1 MEKKSTCYDGD
12 DITIIAGSEDNLQ
25 NSLNIIEK
33 VFQEYK
39 MKINKKKTK
48 ALACGR

>member
-1 MEKKSTCYDGD
+1 MVAKCEAD
-12 DITIIAGSEDNLQ
+12 LQ

-33 VFQEYK
+33 VFQECN

-48 ALACGR
+48 VLVCRRRKQWPTST